1 MKNKKSLLGLVLLL
15 LVAILGVGYAV
26 VNNTELTIGGSAS
39 VPTEDLKVVFDT
51 TKAVDVSSEKIS
63 GTITDTK
70 TATIKVE
77 NLMFGETHTAKY
89 TIKNE
94 EGNLSANLS
103 TKSIEVSNNEYFDV
117 TISYDKT
124 TLAAGESTKATVT
137 VTLKKTPISTEDST
151 TDINIAITA
160 TPAA

>member
-51 TKAVDVSSEKIS
+51 TKAVDVSSDKIS

-103 TKSIEVSNNEYFDV
+103 TKSIEVSNNEYFNV

-124 TLAAGESTKATVT
+124 TLAVGESTIATVT
-137 VTLKKTPISTEDST
+137 VKLNKTPITTETSSSTI
-151 TDINIAITA
+151 DITIEA